1 MDALTLG
8 YEMKLFI
15 KLIQL
20 FQKLGRISL
29 LIPFFL
35 GSKMIDVFSLSKEI
49 LSPPYYIE
57 PFYRQ
62 MIFIGFNSVPVV
74 GITALF
80 TGAALALQ
88 IFSGG
93 TRFNAESVV
102 PSIVAIGMTREL
114 GPVLCGLIVA
124 GRLSSSI
131 AAELGSMKVT
141 EQLDALTSL
150 SVNPVKFL
158 VTPRLLAAIIC
169 LPILTLI
176 SDIIGILGGMLV
188 GITSLQF
195 SLQIY
200 TDYTLK
206 FLELSDIYS
215 GLIKAS
221 GFGVIISLSG
231 CYFGFKSNGGAA
243 GVGKSTTQAVIAAS
257 MLILILNYS
266 LTAIMFQK

>member
-1 MDALTLG
+1 MRF
-8 YEMKLFI
+8 FI
-15 KLIQL
+15 KSIQA
-20 FQKLGRISL
+20 FQKLGHTFL
-29 LIPFFL
+29 FIPSFL
-35 GSKMIDVFSLSKEI
+35 GSKIIDIIFFGKEV
-49 LSPPYYIE
+49 LLPPYYFE
-57 PFYRQ
+57 PFFKQ
-62 MIFIGFNSVPVV
+62 MVFVGFKSFPVV

-93 TRFNAESVV
+93 SRFNAETVV

-131 AAELGSMKVT
+131 AAEIGSMKVT
-141 EQLDALTSL
+141 EQIDALKSL
-150 SVNPVKFL
+150 SVNPIKFL
-158 VTPRLLAAIIC
+158 ITPRLLAAVIC

-176 SDIIGILGGMLV
+176 SDIVGILGGMLV
-188 GITSLQF
+188 GVTSLQF
-195 SLQIY
+195 SVQVY

-206 FLELSDIYS
+206 FLELSDISS

-221 GFGVIISLSG
+221 VFGMIISLCG
-231 CYFGFKSNGGAA
+231 CYFGFRSSGGAA
-243 GVGKSTTQAVIAAS
+243 GVGRSTTQAVIVAS
-257 MLILILNYS
+257 MLILIVNYS

>member
-1 MDALTLG
+1 M
-8 YEMKLFI
+8 EFFI
-15 KLIQL
+15 NLIDF
-20 FQKLGRISL
+20 FQKLGRLTMFVVS
-29 LIPFFL
+29 FL
-35 GSKMIDVFSLSKEI
+35 GSKIINIVFFAKEI
-49 LSPPYYIE
+49 LSPPYYME
-57 PFYRQ
+57 PLYRQ
-62 MIFIGFNSVPVV
+62 MIFIGFGSVSVV

-93 TRFNAESVV
+93 IRFNAEAVV

-114 GPVLCGLIVA
+114 GPVLGGLIVA

-131 AAELGSMKVT
+131 AAEVGSMKVT
-141 EQLDALTSL
+141 EQLDALRSL

-176 SDIIGILGGMLV
+176 GDIIGIFGGMLV

-195 SLQIY
+195 SIQVY

-231 CYFGFKSNGGAA
+231 CYFGFRSNGGAV
-243 GVGKSTTQAVIAAS
+243 GVGKATTQAVIAAS
-257 MLILILNYS
+257 MLILILNYA
-266 LTAIMFQK
+266 LTAIMFQNE